1 MNRRDPSTDVRALQT
16 LAKLVRD
23 TVQPPTA
30 AALDRGL
37 NLLMG
42 RATANKARRPKVVY
56 WSLAAALALI
66 CALLGVQVTSF
77 LRGRAREQTA
87 LDYRVEGGSVLAGGY
102 LRDSGNG
109 GVRIFFNEGTK
120 VELSPGARGRL
131 RVVDKEGTRIVV
143 DQGTATFDV
152 ARSKDRRWFV
162 EAGPFAVA
170 VKGTSFTVS
179 WEPSSERFELRL
191 QHGSVVVS
199 GPIAGGDIELRAGQ
213 RLVVNLPK
221 AETLI
226 SETQAEPIA
235 GTSSSAPSLPSLDSA
250 NTGAAANTGPTAA
263 SANSKDASEKNS
275 SPAAAP
281 ASSASKV
288 EHKSSWA
295 EYLAHGHWDR
305 ILAEVEARGIDTTLD
320 TASSE
325 ELFALADAARYRRR
339 SDLARS
345 ALLAQ
350 RRRFSGSARSLDAIF
365 LLGRVEESRDR
376 ARAIGWY
383 EEYLERAATGTY
395 AAEAWGRKMVLTN
408 ELKGRAVARPIAEE
422 YLRRFPK
429 GSYARAARALCGE
442 P

>member
-1 MNRRDPSTDVRALQT
+1 MNRRHQSTDLRALHA
-16 LAKLVRD
+16 LAKLARD
-23 TVQPPTA
+23 TAQPPTA

-37 NLLMG
+37 NLLMA
-42 RATANKARRPKVVY
+42 RAAAHRAQRPKVVY
-56 WSLAAALALI
+56 WSVAAVVAGL
-66 CALLGVQVTSF
+66 CVLLGLQVAPF
-77 LRGRAREQTA
+77 VRARTRERPA
-87 LDYRVEGGSVLAGGY
+87 LVYRVEGGSVLAGGY

-109 GVRIFFNEGTK
+109 GVRLFFNEGTK
-120 VELSPGARGRL
+120 VELLAGARGRL
-131 RVVDKEGTRIVV
+131 RVVDNEGTRVV
-143 DQGTATFDV
+143 IDQGTASFDV

-162 EAGPFAVA
+162 EAGPFSVA
-170 VKGTSFTVS
+170 VRGTLFSVT

-226 SETQAEPIA
+226 SESSGESTAETASRANP
-235 GTSSSAPSLPSLDSA
+235 LPSFGYA
-250 NTGAAANTGPTAA
+250 NALPTAA
-263 SANSKDASEKNS
+263 SANSKADSERS
-275 SPAAAP
+275 SLPDVAP
-281 ASSASKV
+281 ASSVSKV
-288 EHKSSWA
+288 ERKPSWSQH
-295 EYLAHGHWDR
+295 LAHGHWDL
-305 ILAEVEARGIDTTLD
+305 ILIEAEARGVDRTLE

-339 SDLARS
+339 GDLARA

-350 RRRFSGSARSLDAIF
+350 RRRFSSSARSLDVPF

-376 ARAIGWY
+376 ARAIRWY
-383 EEYLERAATGTY
+383 EEYLERAAKGTY
-395 AAEAWGRKMVLTN
+395 AAEAWGRKMALTN
-408 ELKGRAVARPIAEE
+408 ELEGRASARPIAEE

-429 GSYARAARALCGE
+429 GTYAGAARALCSE